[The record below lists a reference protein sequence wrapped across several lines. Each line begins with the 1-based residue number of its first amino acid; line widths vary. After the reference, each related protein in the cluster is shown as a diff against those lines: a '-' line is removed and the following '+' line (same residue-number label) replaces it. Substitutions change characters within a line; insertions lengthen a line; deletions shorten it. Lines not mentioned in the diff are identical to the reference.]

1 MKNIFIQRNILVIF
15 LLSITL
21 VNTSFAAILIDTG
34 PGWPDQADVT
44 SYSGS
49 GDTWN
54 NTWLYP
60 NIANSNVS
68 ALYFGLSAS
77 PGSLWGLSMDAGN
90 TVSGNEEFTWFANT
104 SNSIEYRG
112 QAALSTSAGTQ
123 IYWTRYLLT
132 ATGISGIITDSTTL
146 GLSNSVH
153 SLFEIDLSDGAEFQV
168 TRQVQVLDGSTWV
181 SANSFFNN
189 PNLGDG
195 VFKSQCDGCLLT
207 DVGTGFYAE
216 NASLVSTPSSI
227 IFYFTA
233 LFGLVLRQRSTTN
246 LQANN
251 TRADMIL
258 NNV

>member
-1 MKNIFIQRNILVIF
+1 MKNIFIQRNILVVF

-21 VNTSFAAILIDTG
+21 VNTSYAAIVIDTG

-49 GDTWN
+49 GDTWS
-54 NTWLYP
+54 NTWSYP

-77 PGSLWGLSMDAGN
+77 IGSLWGLSMDAGN
-90 TVSGNEEFTWFANT
+90 TISGDEEFSWHANT

-153 SLFEIDLSDGAEFQV
+153 SLFEIDLSVGSVFQV
-168 TRQVQVLDGSTWV
+168 TRQVEVLDGSTWV

-195 VFKSQCDGCLLT
+195 VFKSQCDGCLVT
-207 DVGTGFYAE
+207 NVSTGFYAE
-216 NASLVSTPSSI
+216 NASSVSTPSSI
-227 IFYFTA
+227 IFYFATLFA
-233 LFGLVLRQRSTTN
+233 LILKQCTPAN
-246 LQANN
+246 LQANK
-251 TRADMIL
+251 TGADINL
-258 NNV
+258 KTL